1 MKNTNTNNTAANTT
15 TVEALLKQATEPS
28 KQNAVAFHEL
38 WEEGKRS
45 LSVADQARLWDGLTA
60 IRKNDFAGKKFF
72 KAHPEYAPSTPG
84 WAKAPKEPEKH
95 PIPAPKAP
103 AKQEKP
109 KADKPAK
116 QEKPKADK
124 PAKQA
129 KPKEPTTKELLA
141 SMLTSMNALDQ
152 SMRSMAKTL
161 DSMDKRLTKLEKSAR

>member
-28 KQNAVAFHEL
+28 KQNAIAFHEL

-60 IRKNDFAGKKFF
+60 IRKNDFAGRKFF

-116 QEKPKADK
+116 QAKA
-124 PAKQA
+124 
-129 KPKEPTTKELLA
+129 KEPTTKELLA
-141 SMLTSMNALDQ
+141 NMLTSMNALDQ

-161 DSMDKRLTKLEKSAR
+161 DSMDKRLAKLEKSAH